1 MCGRLGAL
9 KTDVLSGRDD
19 VMKKKMLAMEVR
31 IAVGI
36 PKPMQK
42 SQAGGWGESSV
53 VRSTNFFY
61 RGLKFCSQQPCWAAH
76 TVGNSSSRECGA
88 SGLHRHLCS
97 CACAHNQAHN

>member
-19 VMKKKMLAMEVR
+19 VMEKKMLAMEVR
-31 IAVGI
+31 AAVGI

-42 SQAGGWGESSV
+42 SQAGGRRESSV
-53 VRSTNFFY
+53 VRSTNFSY
-61 RGLKFCSQQPCWAAH
+61 TGLKFCSQQPCWAAH
-76 TVGNSSSRECGA
+76 TVGKEGSRECGT
-88 SGLHRHLCS
+88 SGLHRHLRS